1 MKNSPVKYVLCLLVF
16 GLLLF
21 GIQIAKAQLTFN
33 RDSPLPPQRIES
45 MTLQTDGK
53 ILAAGF
59 FNNIGGQTRY
69 NVARFNP
76 DLTLD
81 NSFIPILNAT
91 AHTVAVQPDGK
102 ILLGGFFTRISEQ
115 THYFLAR
122 FNADG
127 TKDASFNPQPD
138 GSVYLVAAQPDGK
151 ILVRG
156 QFDNIGGHSRNG
168 FARLNAD
175 GTVDTAFNPIA
186 NGDILSFKLPADG
199 KILVGGNFNGIGGQ
213 NRNYIARLNNDGT
226 VDASFNSNIIF
237 RVGTMETQSDGKILV
252 FGSIIDATGYPQS
265 RFARLHANGTLD
277 TSFNPPSTNYF
288 GAIVVQSDGKM
299 LVSGD
304 FYGIIGQSR
313 LYMARLNAD
322 GTMDTSFN
330 KFPDDYAY
338 SILLNSEGKILVG
351 GQFKNIGGQPRS
363 LFAQLPNDIPAS
375 QNLSIS
381 RKTIAWTLNGSFPQF
396 SRVTFEQSL
405 DGVNYTALGNG
416 TFNLAS
422 LSELSGKKLS
432 YQELLFAKET
442 SIAGNRLAP
451 ENSGW
456 TLTNLNLPGGQNLY
470 IRVRGFYGSQETP
483 VERVQIIFLPELTAV
498 SGRVTVGS
506 RGVLGATVS
515 LTDSR
520 GETRS
525 ARTNSSGYYR
535 FSDVAIGQTCTF
547 RVKSKRHVFNP
558 QIITIPEDSAE
569 INFKAVN

>member
-21 GIQIAKAQLTFN
+21 GIQTIKAQLTFN

-69 NVARFNP
+69 NVARFNT

-91 AHTVAVQPDGK
+91 AHTIAVQPNGK
-102 ILLGGFFTRISEQ
+102 ILIGGFFTRISEQ

-127 TKDASFNPQPD
+127 TKDTSFNPQPD
-138 GSVYLVAAQPDGK
+138 GSVYLIAAQPDGK

-156 QFDNIGGHSRNG
+156 QFDSIGGYSRNG

-175 GTVDTAFNPIA
+175 GTVDTTFNPVA
-186 NGDILSFKLPADG
+186 NGDILSFKLLADG
-199 KILVGGNFNGIGGQ
+199 KILVGGNFTGIGGQ

-237 RVGTMETQSDGKILV
+237 RIGTMEIQSDGKILF
-252 FGSIIDATGYPQS
+252 FGGLIDPVNFLQS
-265 RFARLHANGTLD
+265 RLGRLNADGTVD
-277 TSFNPPSTNYF
+277 ASFNPPSTNYF
-288 GAIVVQSDGKM
+288 SAIVVQSDGKI

-304 FYGIIGQSR
+304 FRTGVEQSR
-313 LYMARLNAD
+313 RYIARLNAD
-322 GTMDTSFN
+322 GTQDNSFDP
-330 KFPDDYAY
+330 FPDDYVY
-338 SILLNSEGKILVG
+338 SILLNSEGKILIG

-363 LFAQLPNDIPAS
+363 LFAQLPNDIAAS

-381 RKTIAWTLNGSFPQF
+381 RKTINWTLSGSFPQF
-396 SRVTFEQSL
+396 SRVSFEQSL
-405 DGVNYTALGNG
+405 DGVNFTALGSG

-422 LSELSGKKLS
+422 LSDLAGKKLN

-442 SIAGNRLAP
+442 SILGNRLAP
-451 ENSGW
+451 ETSGW

-483 VERVQIIFLPELTAV
+483 VERVQTVFLPELTAV

-506 RGVLGATVS
+506 RGILGATVS
-515 LTDSR
+515 LTDAR